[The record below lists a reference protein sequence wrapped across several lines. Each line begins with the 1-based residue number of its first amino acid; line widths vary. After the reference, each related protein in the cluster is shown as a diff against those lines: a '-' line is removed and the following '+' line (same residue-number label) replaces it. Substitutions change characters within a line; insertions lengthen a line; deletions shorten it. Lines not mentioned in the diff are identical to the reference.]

1 MFLLGFFA
9 FLCSLTIPETYMW
22 YRLGKFILQYR
33 IVLLVLLLALTGFMG
48 YHASKV
54 QLSYD
59 FTRAIPIDNPKY
71 KAYQEFRKKFGEDGN
86 LLVIGIQ
93 TDQFFKEKTFNAY
106 FTLQRQLKKVRGVD
120 DIISVPTS
128 VSLYKDSATEKLKA
142 IQIFPD
148 RLLSPAE
155 IDSAST
161 VFLSLPFYESLL
173 YNPETKAW
181 LMGLRINKDLMG
193 TKARETII
201 RDINKLVDAFGK
213 EQNLDIHKSGLPY
226 IRTQVA
232 VMLQQEM
239 QFFLLA
245 SVILSALILLI
256 FFRSISATLL
266 SLLVVGI
273 GVIWSMG
280 TIEMLGYK
288 ISLLTALIPPLVVV
302 IGIPNCIYF
311 LNKFHVAWNESG
323 DKRASLVAMV
333 DKMGIVTLFCNVAAA
348 IGFAVFALTQ
358 SQILKEFG
366 LVAGINIMALFFIS
380 LLLIPTALSF
390 LPAPK
395 TRHTKYLENAR
406 LNRWL
411 DRLERWSLNHRRLIY
426 SITTVLVIGSL
437 IGIFR
442 LKSEGFIVDDL
453 PKSDKIYTDLKF
465 FEKNFKGVMPLE
477 IVVDTKKKQG
487 VTRSLSNLEKIDSF
501 SRYLSGIPDIARPLS
516 IAEGLKFAKQAFFD
530 GDRASY
536 SMPSSYDLPALSQYL
551 SFKGDTSGN
560 KSSLAKLVSSF
571 MDSTKQQARISVN
584 MADIGSARLPGLLDS
599 IQGMAEQIFN
609 KDSTEALVA
618 DAATRAEHK
627 EDSAWGKRTHAI
639 QLTGTSVTF
648 LEGSRFIISGLK
660 DSIFW
665 AFLLIAACMLYLFRS
680 FRILICSLIPNIIP
694 LMITAGVMGW
704 VGVPLKPST
713 VLVFS
718 VALGIA
724 IDVTIR
730 FLVNYKQE
738 LPIQNYDLTK
748 TVIET
753 IHSTGISIIYTS
765 MVLIAGFVIFCFSD
779 FGGTKALGWLTSLTL
794 VTATL
799 TNLVLLPS
807 ILISFIRVKK

>member
-1 MFLLGFFA
+1 
-9 FLCSLTIPETYMW
+9 MW
-22 YRLGKFILQYR
+22 YRLGQFILKYR
-33 IVLLVLLLALTGFMG
+33 LPLLIILAALTGFMA

-59 FTRAIPIDNPKY
+59 FTRAIPLNNPKY

-93 TDQFFKEKTFNAY
+93 TEKLFEEKTFNAY
-106 FTLQRQLKKVRGVD
+106 YDLQRELKKIKGVD
-120 DIISVPTS
+120 DIISIPSAINLVKVPE
-128 VSLYKDSATEKLKA
+128 TEKLKA
-142 IQIFPD
+142 DTIFPD
-148 RLLSPAE
+148 RILSQAA
-155 IDSAST
+155 IDSASA
-161 VFLSLPFYESLL
+161 VFFNLPFYEHLL

-181 LMGLRINKDLMG
+181 LMGLRINKDLMA
-193 TKARETII
+193 TKARVAVVASIS
-201 RDINKLVDAFGK
+201 KLADDFGK
-213 EQNLDIHKSGLPY
+213 ENNLTVYKSGLPL
-226 IRTQVA
+226 IRTEIA
-232 VMLQQEM
+232 VMIANEM
-239 QFFLLA
+239 KFFLLA
-245 SVILSALILLI
+245 SVVLSALILLL
-256 FFRSISATLL
+256 FFRSFSVMVL
-266 SLLVVGI
+266 SLVVVAI
-273 GVIWSMG
+273 GVVWSMG
-280 TIEMLGYK
+280 TIQLLGYK

-311 LNKFHVAWNESG
+311 FNKFHVAWNETG
-323 DKRASLVAMV
+323 NKKDSLVAMV

-380 LLLIPTALSF
+380 LVLIPAVLSF

-395 TRHTKYLENAR
+395 SRHTKYLDNPR

-411 DRLERWSLNHRRLIY
+411 DRLERWSLNHRKLIY
-426 SITTVLVIGSL
+426 SITGVVVAFSVV
-437 IGIFR
+437 GIFQ

-453 PKSDKIYTDLKF
+453 PKSDKIFTDLKF

-487 VTRSLSNLEKIDSF
+487 VTRNLNNLERIDSLSQ
-501 SRYLSGIPDIARPLS
+501 YLATIPDIARPLS

-530 GDRASY
+530 GDRANY

-551 SFKGDTSGN
+551 SFKGDSANGKN
-560 KSSLAKLVSSF
+560 SLAKLVSTF
-571 MDSTKQQARISVN
+571 MDSTKQQARISVS
-584 MADIGSARLPGLLDS
+584 MADIGSHRLPGLLDS
-599 IQGMAEQIFN
+599 I
-609 KDSTEALVA
+609 TVRA
-618 DAATRAEHK
+618 DQLFDK
-627 EDSAWGKRTHAI
+627 EKFDV

-648 LEGSRFIISGLK
+648 LEGSRFIINGLK
-660 DSIFW
+660 ESIFW
-665 AFLLIAACMLYLFRS
+665 AFLLIALCMFYLFRS
-680 FRILICSLIPNIIP
+680 ARILICSLIPNIIP

-704 VGVPLKPST
+704 VGIALKPST

-730 FLVNYKQE
+730 FLVNFKQE
-738 LPIQNYDLTK
+738 LPHYKYDMK
-748 TVIET
+748 QTVIET

-765 MVLIAGFVIFCFSD
+765 MVLIAGFVIFYFSE

-794 VTATL
+794 ITATF
-799 TNLVLLPS
+799 TNLVLLPA
-807 ILISFIRVKK
+807 ILISFIRIKK